1 MNKKMYK
8 QILVAMMFSSVS
20 TAVFAAEQDV
30 RPVSLESMN
39 TAVASAPLAAE
50 RQLDVPP
57 ALRETLSQKIQSNI
71 LKRAAKTVKKKG
83 ADPVIVVGR
92 VAPNEA
98 VQLNLPK
105 TVGMALDYN
114 RDIKM
119 AHYDLKSAE
128 YAINEARAGKMPQVD
143 YSFSASRSSAQTGTG
158 VSAIGNRFTNGLS
171 VNIPL
176 YTGGKVEGATEVA
189 KLEKTS
195 AQEEILRVE
204 QQTKL
209 DAITAYYGLLAYE
222 QLKDVYDTSV
232 TNLEGHVRNVTAQY
246 NVGTVAKLDVLTSD
260 VSLAN
265 SKTDAVTAANNV
277 ANAEASLDNILGLPV
292 NTRLELADHSL
303 PFNEY
308 NMSLEEAIDYAMKYR
323 PEVLQAALAVE
334 KADENIGIAK
344 AGNRP
349 TVAVGAG
356 RNWNDTDFP
365 GTKNKGWQIT
375 GTVSY
380 SLWDGGATHAKIKEA
395 EEGLLKA
402 RENEQKVRESVQLE
416 VKQAYLAIRSAA
428 QKVQATQTVVTQASE
443 SFKIATVRYQAG
455 VGINLDVL
463 DAQLNLDKARTNN
476 IQALYDYNVGIAA
489 LEKAMGMDV
498 RTGVVVPTGA

>member
-50 RQLDVPP
+50 RQSDVPP
-57 ALRETLSQKIQSNI
+57 ALRETLSRKIQSNI

-176 YTGGKVEGATEVA
+176 
-189 KLEKTS
+189 
-195 AQEEILRVE
+195 
-204 QQTKL
+204 
-209 DAITAYYGLLAYE
+209 
-222 QLKDVYDTSV
+222 
-232 TNLEGHVRNVTAQY
+232 
-246 NVGTVAKLDVLTSD
+246 
-260 VSLAN
+260 
-265 SKTDAVTAANNV
+265 
-277 ANAEASLDNILGLPV
+277 
-292 NTRLELADHSL
+292 
-303 PFNEY
+303 
-308 NMSLEEAIDYAMKYR
+308 
-323 PEVLQAALAVE
+323 
-334 KADENIGIAK
+334 
-344 AGNRP
+344 
-349 TVAVGAG
+349 
-356 RNWNDTDFP
+356 
-365 GTKNKGWQIT
+365 
-375 GTVSY
+375 
-380 SLWDGGATHAKIKEA
+380 
-395 EEGLLKA
+395 
-402 RENEQKVRESVQLE
+402 
-416 VKQAYLAIRSAA
+416 
-428 QKVQATQTVVTQASE
+428 
-443 SFKIATVRYQAG
+443 
-455 VGINLDVL
+455 
-463 DAQLNLDKARTNN
+463 
-476 IQALYDYNVGIAA
+476 
-489 LEKAMGMDV
+489 
-498 RTGVVVPTGA
+498 